1 MRAFRG
7 FTLPE
12 AARRHPAWF
21 AVSVGAHLVVIGL
34 ILKAYSGF
42 RAMQEE
48 RRAVIVAV
56 PVEAPPSLAEA
67 PPPPRSRALV
77 APATVSA
84 MPATVTPV
92 AVDTFIAGGDTAGV
106 VGGRG
111 RRGLAVLAPSGAD
124 SRLYSTR
131 PMYLIPGT
139 NRPIEMDSM
148 VRGRLLEMAAQ
159 IDAERGLDSFGFLR
173 PQYLTPSWTVE
184 RDGKTYGIDQ
194 QFIHFGTF
202 KIPTAILALLP
213 IPQGNIDQARANARI
228 ADMRS
233 ELLRAA
239 ARSEAEEDFRRAVN
253 QIRERRQREREQE
266 RERERRQSGET
277 RPIN

>member
-21 AVSVGAHLVVIGL
+21 AVSVAAHLVVIGL
-34 ILKAYSGF
+34 IIKAYSGF

-67 PPPPRSRALV
+67 PPPPRSRALI
-77 APATVSA
+77 APSA
-84 MPATVTPV
+84 ASVPVTVTP
-92 AVDTFIAGGDTAGV
+92 ASVDTFIAGGDTAGV

-111 RRGLAVLAPSGAD
+111 RRGLAALSPGGAD
-124 SRLYSTR
+124 RRLYSTR

-213 IPQGNIDQARANARI
+213 FPQGNIDQARANARI

-266 RERERRQSGET
+266 RERERRQSGEA